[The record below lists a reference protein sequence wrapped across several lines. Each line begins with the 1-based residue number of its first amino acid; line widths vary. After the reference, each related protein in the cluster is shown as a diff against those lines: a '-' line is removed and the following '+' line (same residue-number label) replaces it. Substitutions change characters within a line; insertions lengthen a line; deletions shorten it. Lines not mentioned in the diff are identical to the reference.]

1 MDIERIFDT
10 SDYESLNL
18 KWGLR
23 GDPYLWEELRNLAVN
38 KEFKSKSVFESFLD
52 DNFKKLTQAG
62 ILSDDKSRVYIE
74 KFNHGGISGGW
85 VSIDTWMSRILPLLK
100 SRY

>member
-38 KEFKSKSVFESFLD
+38 KEFKSKSVFESFL
-52 DNFKKLTQAG
+52 
-62 ILSDDKSRVYIE
+62 
-74 KFNHGGISGGW
+74 
-85 VSIDTWMSRILPLLK
+85 
-100 SRY
+100 